1 MDIKTA
7 AVRDVF
13 KVGKEDYSGLYA
25 ELDKLLGN
33 DNPFAQFKIG
43 SGQYVWSYTKSDCK
57 WLPMEDASKLKEEQI
72 RTVISELRTK
82 VGTLVP
88 AKFVEPLFTVPDDS
102 FIFYNDEEGDLRVLF
117 TAWGFRKPVFVHK
130 DPPLTKIKKHTLVDI
145 SFLYDGVRLKGYEFG
160 IRLTRQVK
168 KLRTTDDD
176 GVCCF
181 DTIKVGERY
190 QLIDLK
196 SNRTFDFEVEK
207 GKTHYDFD
215 LTTYTTIS
223 VHADSDSAPLA
234 NEPMKI
240 EYHGNVECPMTDAN
254 GNASLKV
261 VYYEGENILVAMRQD
276 RQNKVVEA
284 DNNVFTF
291 AFEKPVEPEPLVE
304 PVPTTITTNV
314 KVVVL
319 KSNSPVDN
327 ALVSVRYSRISEE
340 GTTDINGVWSL
351 SLDVQEG
358 EVCRVDVEGC
368 EPQERPLLPTEE
380 NVFTFNVPEAEEPM
394 LPEEPDEPEPV
405 DEPEPIDE
413 PKKVNIQVSVC
424 DNGEPVYGIQSSVE
438 YMGNRQEGRTDANGV
453 WECSVEYKEDEVCRV
468 EASGYDPQERQ
479 LKVEED
485 NIFIFNKE
493 DEPEEELITLMAV
506 DEHSAPMGGAR
517 ITLRQN
523 GKQDI
528 TVVLDEQGKTEIEKS
543 LFSIGETVEADLHW
557 NNFDFSKISFT
568 VDDDENEYI
577 LQQQNTHKS
586 GNVWSIIKQIMVVI
600 AAVLVLL
607 FVIWPLFESLSYSAY
622 NAIYG

>member
-1 MDIKTA
+1 MDIKT
-7 AVRDVF
+7 VVVKDVF
-13 KVGKEDYSGLYA
+13 KIGKEDYSGLYT

-43 SGQYVWSYTKSDCK
+43 SGQYVWAYSKSDCEWQSMK
-57 WLPMEDASKLKEEQI
+57 DASGLKEEQI
-72 RTVISELRTK
+72 RTVISELRNK
-82 VGTLVP
+82 VGTLIP
-88 AKFVEPLFTVPDDS
+88 AKYVVSLFTVPDDS
-102 FIFYNDEEGDLRVLF
+102 FIFYNEDDGDLRVLF
-117 TAWGFRKPVFVHK
+117 TGWGFRKPTYVST
-130 DPPLTKIKKHTLVDI
+130 PPEKTSIKKHTLVDI
-145 SFLYDGVRLKGYEFG
+145 SFTYDGVRLKGYEFG

-168 KLRTTDDD
+168 KLRTTDDN
-176 GVCCF
+176 GVFCF
-181 DTIKVGERY
+181 DNIKVGERY

-196 SNRTFDFEVEK
+196 SNRTFDFGIEK
-207 GKTHYDFD
+207 GKSHYDFD

-223 VHADSDSAPLA
+223 VHADIDSAPLA

-240 EYHGNVECPMTDAN
+240 EYHGNVECPMTDIN

-261 VYYEGENILVAMRQD
+261 VYYEGENILVAMRQN

-291 AFEKPVEPEPLVE
+291 AFEKPVEPEPSVE
-304 PVPTTITTNV
+304 PEPTTITTNV

-327 ALVSVRYSRISEE
+327 ALVSVRYSRISEK

-358 EVCRVDVEGC
+358 EVCHVDVEGC
-368 EPQERPLLPTEE
+368 EPQERQLLPTEE
-380 NVFTFNVPEAEEPM
+380 NVFTFNVLEAKEPM
-394 LPEEPDEPEPV
+394 LPEDPDEPEPV
-405 DEPEPIDE
+405 DEPDPIDE

-424 DNGEPVYGIQSSVE
+424 DNGEPVYGILSSVE
-438 YMGNRQEGRTDANGV
+438 YMGDRLEGRTDANGI
-453 WECSVEYKEDEVCRV
+453 WECSVKYKENEVCRV

-493 DEPEEELITLMAV
+493 DDPEDELITLKAI
-506 DEHSAPMGGAR
+506 DEHLAPMSGAR
-517 ITLRQN
+517 LTLRQN

-528 TVVLDEQGKTEIEKS
+528 IVVLDEQGKTEIVKS
-543 LFSIGETVEADLHW
+543 LFSIGEIVEADLHW
-557 NNFDFSKISFT
+557 KNFDFTKISFT
-568 VDDDENEYI
+568 VDENESVYI
-577 LQQQNTHKS
+577 LQQHNTHT
-586 GNVWSIIKQIMVVI
+586 GVDVWSIIKQIMVAIVSI
-600 AAVLVLL
+600 LILL
-607 FVIWPLFESLSYSAY
+607 FVIWPLFETLSHLAY

>member
-1 MDIKTA
+1 MDIKKA

-13 KVGKEDYSGLYA
+13 KIGKEDYSGLYT
-25 ELDKLLGN
+25 EFDKLLGN

-43 SGQYVWSYTKSDCK
+43 PGQYVWSYTKSDCE
-57 WLPMEDASKLKEEQI
+57 WLPMENASGLKEEQI
-72 RTVISELRTK
+72 RTVISELRNK
-82 VGTLVP
+82 VGTLIP
-88 AKFVEPLFTVPDDS
+88 AKYVDSLFTVPDDS
-102 FIFYNDEEGDLRVLF
+102 FIFYNDDDGVRVLF
-117 TAWGFRKPVFVHK
+117 TGWGFRKPKNVPIPSEK
-130 DPPLTKIKKHTLVDI
+130 TSIKKHTLVGI
-145 SFLYDGVRLKGYEFG
+145 SFTYDGVRLKGYEFG
-160 IRLTRQVK
+160 IRLNRQVK
-168 KLRTTDDD
+168 KLRTTDDN
-176 GVCCF
+176 GVFCF
-181 DTIKVGERY
+181 DNIKVGERY

-196 SNRTFDFEVEK
+196 SDRTFDFEVEK

-215 LTTYTTIS
+215 ITTYTTIS
-223 VHADSDSAPLA
+223 VHADFDSAPLA
-234 NEPMKI
+234 NEPMEI
-240 EYHGNVECPMTDAN
+240 EYHGNVECPMTDIN

-291 AFEKPVEPEPLVE
+291 AFEKPVEPEPSVE
-304 PVPTTITTNV
+304 PEPEPTNITTNV
-314 KVVVL
+314 KVVVR
-319 KSNSPVDN
+319 KSNRPVDN
-327 ALVSVRYSRISEE
+327 ALVSVRYSRISEK
-340 GTTDINGVWSL
+340 GTTDINGVWNL

-358 EVCRVDVEGC
+358 EVCHVDVEGC
-368 EPQERPLLPTEE
+368 EPQERQLLPTEE

-405 DEPEPIDE
+405 DEP
-413 PKKVNIQVSVC
+413 KKVNIQVSVC
-424 DNGEPVYGIQSSVE
+424 DNGEPVYGILSSVE
-438 YMGNRQEGRTDANGV
+438 YMGNRQEGRTDAKGI

-468 EASGYDPQERQ
+468 EASGYGPQERQ

-493 DEPEEELITLMAV
+493 DEPDEELITLMAV

-517 ITLRQN
+517 ITLRQKS
-523 GKQDI
+523 KQDI

-543 LFSIGETVEADLHW
+543 LFSVGETIEADLHW
-557 NNFDFSKISFT
+557 NNFDFSKISFI
-568 VDDDENEYI
+568 VDEDENEYL
-577 LQQQNTHKS
+577 LQQQNTRKS

>member
-1 MDIKTA
+1 MDIKKA

-13 KVGKEDYSGLYA
+13 KIGKEDYSGLYA

-43 SGQYVWSYTKSDCK
+43 SGQYVWSYTKSDCE
-57 WLPMEDASKLKEEQI
+57 WLPMENASGLKEEQI
-72 RTVISELRTK
+72 RTFISELRNK
-82 VGTLVP
+82 VGTLIP
-88 AKFVEPLFTVPDDS
+88 AKYVDSLFTVPDDS
-102 FIFYNDEEGDLRVLF
+102 FIFYNDDEGNILVLF
-117 TAWGFRKPVFVHK
+117 TGWGFRKPTYVST
-130 DPPLTKIKKHTLVDI
+130 PPEKTSIKKHTLVDI
-145 SFLYDGVRLKGYEFG
+145 SFTYDGVRLKGYEFG
-160 IRLTRQVK
+160 IRLNRQVK
-168 KLRTTDDD
+168 KLRTTDDN
-176 GVCCF
+176 GVFCF
-181 DTIKVGERY
+181 DNIKVGDRY

-196 SNRTFDFEVEK
+196 SNRTFDFEVEN

-223 VHADSDSAPLA
+223 VHADLDSAPLA

-240 EYHGNVECPMTDAN
+240 EYHGNVECPTTDIN

-261 VYYEGENILVAMRQD
+261 VYYEGENILVTMRQD
-276 RQNKVVEA
+276 RQNKVVEV
-284 DNNVFTF
+284 DSNVFTF

-304 PVPTTITTNV
+304 LDSTTITTNV

-319 KSNSPVDN
+319 KSNCPLDN
-327 ALVSVRYSRISEE
+327 ALVSVRYSRISEK
-340 GTTDINGVWSL
+340 GITDINGVWNL

-368 EPQERPLLPTEE
+368 ESQERQLLPTEE
-380 NVFTFNVPEAEEPM
+380 NVFTFSVPEAEEPT

-405 DEPEPIDE
+405 DEP
-413 PKKVNIQVSVC
+413 KKVNIQVSVC
-424 DNGEPVYGIQSSVE
+424 NNGTPVYGILSSVE
-438 YMGNRQEGRTDANGV
+438 YIGDRLEGRTDANGI
-453 WECSVEYKEDEVCRV
+453 WECSVEYKEDEVCHV
-468 EASGYDPQERQ
+468 EASGYDSQERQ
-479 LKVEED
+479 LNAGED

-493 DEPEEELITLMAV
+493 DEPKDELITLMAA
-506 DEHSAPMGGAR
+506 DEHSASMGGAR
-517 ITLRQN
+517 ITLCQK

-528 TVVLDEQGKTEIEKS
+528 TVVLNEQGKTEIVKS
-543 LFSIGETVEADLHW
+543 LFSVGETVEADLHW

-568 VDDDENEYI
+568 VDEDENEYL

-586 GNVWSIIKQIMVVI
+586 GNVWLIIKQIMVVI

>member
-1 MDIKTA
+1 MDIKKA

-13 KVGKEDYSGLYA
+13 KIGKEDYSGLYA

-43 SGQYVWSYTKSDCK
+43 SGQYVWSYTKSDCE
-57 WLPMEDASKLKEEQI
+57 WLPTENASGLKEEQI
-72 RTVISELRTK
+72 RTVISELRNK
-82 VGTLVP
+82 VGTLIP
-88 AKFVEPLFTVPDDS
+88 AKYVDSLFTVPDDS
-102 FIFYNDEEGDLRVLF
+102 FIFYNDDDGNIRVLF
-117 TAWGFRKPVFVHK
+117 TGWGFRKPTYVS
-130 DPPLTKIKKHTLVDI
+130 PPPEKTSIKKHTLVDI
-145 SFLYDGVRLKGYEFG
+145 SFTYDGVRLKGYEFG
-160 IRLTRQVK
+160 IRLNRQVK
-168 KLRTTDDD
+168 KLRTTGDN
-176 GVCCF
+176 GVFCF
-181 DTIKVGERY
+181 DNIKVGDRY

-196 SNRTFDFEVEK
+196 SNRTFDFEVK
-207 GKTHYDFD
+207 NGKTHYDFD

-240 EYHGNVECPMTDAN
+240 EYHGNVECPMTDIN

-276 RQNKVVEA
+276 RQNKVVEVN
-284 DNNVFTF
+284 NNVFTF
-291 AFEKPVEPEPLVE
+291 AFEKPVEPEPSVE
-304 PVPTTITTNV
+304 PEPTTITTNI

-319 KSNSPVDN
+319 KSNCPVDN
-327 ALVSVRYSRISEE
+327 ALVSVRYSRMSEK
-340 GTTDINGVWSL
+340 GTTDINGVWNMSL
-351 SLDVQEG
+351 LDVQEG
-358 EVCRVDVEGC
+358 EVCYVDVEGC
-368 EPQERPLLPTEE
+368 ESQERQLLPTEE
-380 NVFTFNVPEAEEPM
+380 NVFTFNVPEAEEPT
-394 LPEEPDEPEPV
+394 LPEEPDEPEP
-405 DEPEPIDE
+405 IDVS
-413 PKKVNIQVSVC
+413 KKVNIQVSVC
-424 DNGEPVYGIQSSVE
+424 DNGEPVYSIQSSVE
-438 YMGNRQEGRTDANGV
+438 YMGNRLEGRTDANGI

-493 DEPEEELITLMAV
+493 DGPKEKLITLMAV

-517 ITLRQN
+517 ITLHQK

-528 TVVLDEQGKTEIEKS
+528 TVVLNEQGKTEIEKS
-543 LFSIGETVEADLHW
+543 LFSVGETVEADLHW

-568 VDDDENEYI
+568 VDEDENEYL

>member
-7 AVRDVF
+7 AVRDIF

-57 WLPMEDASKLKEEQI
+57 WLPMEDASGLKEEQI
-72 RTVISELRTK
+72 RTVISELRNK
-82 VGTLVP
+82 VGTLIP
-88 AKFVEPLFTVPDDS
+88 AKYVDSLFTVPDDS
-102 FIFYNDEEGDLRVLF
+102 FIFYNDDDGDLRVLF
-117 TAWGFRKPVFVHK
+117 TGWGFRKPTYVST
-130 DPPLTKIKKHTLVDI
+130 PPEPISIKKHTLVDI
-145 SFLYDGVRLKGYEFG
+145 SFIYDGVRLKGYEFA

-176 GVCCF
+176 GVFCF
-181 DTIKVGERY
+181 DTVKVGERY

-196 SNRTFDFEVEK
+196 SNRTFVFEVEA

-240 EYHGNVECPMTDAN
+240 EYHGHVECPMTDMN

-291 AFEKPVEPEPLVE
+291 AFEKPVEPEPSVE
-304 PVPTTITTNV
+304 PEPEPTTITTNV
-314 KVVVL
+314 KVVVR
-319 KSNSPVDN
+319 KSNRPVDN
-327 ALVSVRYSRISEE
+327 ALVSVRYSRISEK
-340 GTTDINGVWSL
+340 GTTDINGVWNL

-358 EVCRVDVEGC
+358 EVCHVDVEGC
-368 EPQERPLLPTEE
+368 EPQERQLLPTEE

-405 DEPEPIDE
+405 DEP
-413 PKKVNIQVSVC
+413 KKVNIQVSVC
-424 DNGEPVYGIQSSVE
+424 DNGEPVYGILSSVE
-438 YMGNRQEGRTDANGV
+438 YIGNRQEGRTDAKGI

-468 EASGYDPQERQ
+468 EASGYGPQERQ

-517 ITLRQN
+517 ITLRQQ
-523 GKQDI
+523 GKQDF

-543 LFSIGETVEADLHW
+543 LFSVGETVEADLHW

-568 VDDDENEYI
+568 VDEDENEYL

-586 GNVWSIIKQIMVVI
+586 GNAWSIIKQIMVVI

>member
-7 AVRDVF
+7 AVTDVF
-13 KVGKEDYSGLYA
+13 KIGKDYSELYT

-57 WLPMEDASKLKEEQI
+57 WLSMEKDASELKREQI
-72 RTVISELRTK
+72 RTVISELRNK
-82 VGTLVP
+82 VGTLIP
-88 AKFVEPLFTVPDDS
+88 AKFVDSIFTVPDDS
-102 FIFYNDEEGDLRVLF
+102 FIFYNDDDGDLRVLF
-117 TAWGFRKPVFVHK
+117 TGWGFRKPKSVK
-130 DPPLTKIKKHTLVDI
+130 TDREKTQIKKHTPVDI
-145 SFLYDGVRLKGYEFG
+145 SFTYDGARLKGYEFG

-181 DTIKVGERY
+181 DNIKVGDRY

-196 SNRTFDFEVEK
+196 SNRTFDFEVEA

-223 VHADSDSAPLA
+223 VHADFDSAPLA

-240 EYHGNVECPMTDAN
+240 EYHGNVECPMTDMN
-254 GNASLKV
+254 GNASLEV

-276 RQNKVVEA
+276 WQNKVVEV
-284 DNNVFTF
+284 DNNDFTF
-291 AFEKPVEPEPLVE
+291 AFEKPVEPEPSVE
-304 PVPTTITTNV
+304 PLPTTITTNV

-319 KSNSPVDN
+319 KSNCPVDN
-327 ALVSVRYSRISEE
+327 ALVSVRYSRISEK

-358 EVCRVDVEGC
+358 EVCYVDVEGC
-368 EPQERPLLPTEE
+368 ESQERQLLPTEE
-380 NVFTFNVPEAEEPM
+380 NVFTFSVPEAEEPT
-394 LPEEPDEPEPV
+394 LSEEPDEPEPV
-405 DEPEPIDE
+405 DE

-424 DNGEPVYGIQSSVE
+424 NNGEPVYGILSSVE
-438 YMGNRQEGRTDANGV
+438 YLGDRLEGRTDANGI
-453 WECSVEYKEDEVCRV
+453 WECSVEYKEDEFCRV

-493 DEPEEELITLMAV
+493 NEPEGELITLMAV
-506 DEHSAPMGGAR
+506 DEQSAPMGGAR
-517 ITLRQN
+517 ITLRQQ

-528 TVVLDEQGKTEIEKS
+528 TVVLDEQGETEIEKL
-543 LFSIGETVEADLHW
+543 LFSVGETVEADLHW

-568 VDDDENEYI
+568 VDEDENEYV

-586 GNVWSIIKQIMVVI
+586 GNVWSFIKQIMVVI

-607 FVIWPLFESLSYSAY
+607 FVVWPLFENLSYLAY

>member
-1 MDIKTA
+1 MDIKTT

-13 KVGKEDYSGLYA
+13 RVGKEDYSGLYA

-57 WLPMEDASKLKEEQI
+57 WLTMKDASGLKEEQI
-72 RTVISELRTK
+72 RTAISELRNK
-82 VGTLVP
+82 VGTLIP
-88 AKFVEPLFTVPDDS
+88 AKYVDSLFTVPDDS
-102 FIFYNDEEGDLRVLF
+102 FIFYNDDDGDLRVLF
-117 TAWGFRKPVFVHK
+117 TGWGFRKPISVHVV
-130 DPPLTKIKKHTLVDI
+130 PPPIKIKKHTPVDI
-145 SFLYDGVRLKGYEFG
+145 SFIYDGVRLKGYEFA

-168 KLRTTDDD
+168 KLRTTDYD
-176 GVCCF
+176 GVFCF
-181 DTIKVGERY
+181 DTVKVGDRY

-207 GKTHYDFD
+207 GKSHYDFD

-240 EYHGNVECPMTDAN
+240 EYHGHVECPMTDMN

-291 AFEKPVEPEPLVE
+291 AFEKPAEPEPSVE
-304 PVPTTITTNV
+304 PT
-314 KVVVL
+314 
-319 KSNSPVDN
+319 
-327 ALVSVRYSRISEE
+327 
-340 GTTDINGVWSL
+340 
-351 SLDVQEG
+351 
-358 EVCRVDVEGC
+358 
-368 EPQERPLLPTEE
+368 LP
-380 NVFTFNVPEAEEPM
+380 EEPM
-394 LPEEPDEPEPV
+394 LPEEPTLPEEPMLPEEPTLPEEPV
-405 DEPEPIDE
+405 DEPEPVGE

-424 DNGEPVYGIQSSVE
+424 DNGEPVYGILSSVE
-438 YMGNRQEGRTDANGV
+438 YMGDRLEGRTDVNGI
-453 WECSVEYKEDEVCRV
+453 WECSVEFGEDEVCRV

-517 ITLRQN
+517 VTLRQQ

-543 LFSIGETVEADLHW
+543 LFSVGETVEADLHW
-557 NNFDFSKISFT
+557 NTFDFSRISFT
-568 VDDDENEYI
+568 VDEDENEYL

-586 GNVWSIIKQIMVVI
+586 GNAWTVIKQIMVVI

-607 FVIWPLFESLSYSAY
+607 FVIWPLFDSLSYSAY

>member
-13 KVGKEDYSGLYA
+13 KIGKEDYSGLYA

-43 SGQYVWSYTKSDCK
+43 SGQFVWSYTKSDCE
-57 WLPMEDASKLKEEQI
+57 WLPMEDASGLKEEHI
-72 RTVISELRTK
+72 RTVISELRNK
-82 VGTLVP
+82 VGTLIP
-88 AKFVEPLFTVPDDS
+88 AKYVDSLFTVPDDS
-102 FIFYNDEEGDLRVLF
+102 FIFYNEDDGDLRVLF
-117 TAWGFRKPVFVHK
+117 TGWGFRKPTYVST
-130 DPPLTKIKKHTLVDI
+130 PPEKTSIKKHTLVDI
-145 SFLYDGVRLKGYEFG
+145 SFTYDGVRLKGYEFG
-160 IRLTRQVK
+160 IRLNRQAK
-168 KLRTTDDD
+168 KLRTTDDN
-176 GVCCF
+176 GVFCF
-181 DTIKVGERY
+181 DNIKVGDRY

-207 GKTHYDFD
+207 GKSHYDFD

-240 EYHGNVECPMTDAN
+240 EYHGNVECPMTDMN

-276 RQNKVVEA
+276 RQNKVVEV
-284 DNNVFTF
+284 DNNNFTF
-291 AFEKPVEPEPLVE
+291 AFEKPVEPEPSVE
-304 PVPTTITTNV
+304 PEPTTITTNV

-319 KSNSPVDN
+319 KSSCPVDN
-327 ALVSVRYSRISEE
+327 ALVTVRYSRISEK

-368 EPQERPLLPTEE
+368 EPQERQLLPTEE
-380 NVFTFNVPEAEEPM
+380 NVFIFNVVEAEEPT

-405 DEPEPIDE
+405 DE

-424 DNGEPVYGIQSSVE
+424 DNGEPVYGIQLSVE
-438 YMGNRQEGRTDANGV
+438 YMGNRQEGRTDTNGI

-468 EASGYDPQERQ
+468 EVSGYDPQERQ

-493 DEPEEELITLMAV
+493 YEPEEELITLMAV

-517 ITLRQN
+517 ITLRQQ
-523 GKQDI
+523 GKQDF

-543 LFSIGETVEADLHW
+543 LFSVGETVEADLHW

-568 VDDDENEYI
+568 VDEDENEYL
-577 LQQQNTHKS
+577 LQQQNTYKS
-586 GNVWSIIKQIMVVI
+586 GNVWSIIKQIMIVI

-607 FVIWPLFESLSYSAY
+607 FVIWPLFERLSYSAY

>member
-1 MDIKTA
+1 MDIKKV

-13 KVGKEDYSGLYA
+13 KIGKEDYSGLYA

-43 SGQYVWSYTKSDCK
+43 SGQYVWSYTKSDCE
-57 WLPMEDASKLKEEQI
+57 WLPMENASGLKEEQI
-72 RTVISELRTK
+72 RTVISELRNK
-82 VGTLVP
+82 VGTLIP
-88 AKFVEPLFTVPDDS
+88 AKYVDSLFTVPDDS
-102 FIFYNDEEGDLRVLF
+102 FIFYNDDKGNIRVLF
-117 TAWGFRKPVFVHK
+117 TGWGFRKPTYVST
-130 DPPLTKIKKHTLVDI
+130 PPEKTSIKKHTLVDI
-145 SFLYDGVRLKGYEFG
+145 SFIYDGVRLKGYEFG
-160 IRLTRQVK
+160 IRLNRQVK
-168 KLRTTDDD
+168 KLRTTDDN
-176 GVCCF
+176 GVFCF
-181 DTIKVGERY
+181 DNIKVGDRY

-196 SNRTFDFEVEK
+196 SNRTFGFEVEN

-223 VHADSDSAPLA
+223 VHADLDSAPLA

-240 EYHGNVECPMTDAN
+240 EYHGNVECPMTDIN
-254 GNASLKV
+254 GNASLEV

-276 RQNKVVEA
+276 WQNKVVEV
-284 DNNVFTF
+284 DSNVFTF

-304 PVPTTITTNV
+304 PEPTTITTNV
-314 KVVVL
+314 RVVVL
-319 KSNSPVDN
+319 KSNCPVDN
-327 ALVSVRYSRISEE
+327 ALVSVCYSRIAEK
-340 GTTDINGVWSL
+340 GTTDINGVWNL

-368 EPQERPLLPTEE
+368 ESQERQLLPTEE
-380 NVFTFNVPEAEEPM
+380 NVFTFCVPEAEEPT

-405 DEPEPIDE
+405 DEP
-413 PKKVNIQVSVC
+413 KKVNIQVSVC
-424 DNGEPVYGIQSSVE
+424 NNGTPVYGILSSVE
-438 YMGNRQEGRTDANGV
+438 YIGDRLEGRTDANGI

-468 EASGYDPQERQ
+468 EASGYESQERQ
-479 LKVEED
+479 LNAGED

-493 DEPEEELITLMAV
+493 DEPEDELITLMAV

-517 ITLRQN
+517 ISLRQK

-528 TVVLDEQGKTEIEKS
+528 TVVLNEQGKTEIVKS
-543 LFSIGETVEADLHW
+543 LFSVGETVEADLHW

-568 VDDDENEYI
+568 VDEDENEYL
-577 LQQQNTHKS
+577 LQLQNTHKS
-586 GNVWSIIKQIMVVI
+586 GNVWSILKQIMVVI

-622 NAIYG
+622 NAIYD

>member
-7 AVRDVF
+7 AVTDVF
-13 KVGKEDYSGLYA
+13 KIGKEDYSGLYT

-43 SGQYVWSYTKSDCK
+43 SGQYVWSYTKSDCEWQSMK
-57 WLPMEDASKLKEEQI
+57 DASGLKEEQI
-72 RTVISELRTK
+72 RTVISELRNK
-82 VGTLVP
+82 VGTLIP
-88 AKFVEPLFTVPDDS
+88 AKYVDSLFTVPDDS
-102 FIFYNDEEGDLRVLF
+102 FIFYNDDEGDLRVLF
-117 TAWGFRKPVFVHK
+117 TGWGFRKPK
-130 DPPLTKIKKHTLVDI
+130 IINMPPPPPPPPKEHTLVDI
-145 SFLYDGVRLKGYEFG
+145 SFIYNGVRLKGYEFG

-168 KLRTTDDD
+168 KLRTTDDN
-176 GVCCF
+176 GVFCF
-181 DTIKVGERY
+181 DTIKVGDRY

-240 EYHGNVECPMTDAN
+240 EYHGNVECPMTDTN

-276 RQNKVVEA
+276 RQNKVVEV

-291 AFEKPVEPEPLVE
+291 TFDKPVEPEPSVE
-304 PVPTTITTNV
+304 PEPTTITTNV

-319 KSNSPVDN
+319 KSNCPVDN
-327 ALVSVRYSRISEE
+327 ALVSVRYSQISEK
-340 GTTDINGVWSL
+340 GTTDINGVWNQ

-358 EVCRVDVEGC
+358 EMCHVDVEGC
-368 EPQERPLLPTEE
+368 ESQERQLLPTEE
-380 NVFTFNVPEAEEPM
+380 NVFTFNVVEVEEPT
-394 LPEEPDEPEPV
+394 LTEEPV
-405 DEPEPIDE
+405 DEPEPVEE
-413 PKKVNIQVSVC
+413 PKKVNIQISVC
-424 DNGEPVYGIQSSVE
+424 NNGEPVYGILSSVE
-438 YMGNRQEGRTDANGV
+438 YMGDRQEGRTDANGI

-479 LKVEED
+479 LKVEEE

-493 DEPEEELITLMAV
+493 DEPEDELITLMVV

-517 ITLRQN
+517 LTLRQK

-528 TVVLDEQGKTEIEKS
+528 TVVLNEQGKTEIEKS

-557 NNFDFSKISFT
+557 TNFDFSKISFT
-568 VDDDENEYI
+568 VDENENEYL

-600 AAVLVLL
+600 TAVLVLL

>member
-1 MDIKTA
+1 MDIKTT

-13 KVGKEDYSGLYA
+13 RVGKEDYSGLYA

-57 WLPMEDASKLKEEQI
+57 WLPMKDASGLKEEQI
-72 RTVISELRTK
+72 RTAISELRNK
-82 VGTLVP
+82 VGTLIP
-88 AKFVEPLFTVPDDS
+88 AKYVDSLFTVPDDS
-102 FIFYNDEEGDLRVLF
+102 FIFYNDDDGDLRVLF
-117 TAWGFRKPVFVHK
+117 TGWGFRKPISVHVV
-130 DPPLTKIKKHTLVDI
+130 PPPIKIKKHTPVDI
-145 SFLYDGVRLKGYEFG
+145 SFIYDGVRLKGYEFA

-176 GVCCF
+176 GVFCF
-181 DTIKVGERY
+181 DTVKVGERY

-196 SNRTFDFEVEK
+196 SNRTLVFEVEA

-240 EYHGNVECPMTDAN
+240 EYHGHVECPMTDMN

-291 AFEKPVEPEPLVE
+291 AFEKPTEPEPSVE
-304 PVPTTITTNV
+304 PT
-314 KVVVL
+314 
-319 KSNSPVDN
+319 
-327 ALVSVRYSRISEE
+327 
-340 GTTDINGVWSL
+340 
-351 SLDVQEG
+351 
-358 EVCRVDVEGC
+358 
-368 EPQERPLLPTEE
+368 LP
-380 NVFTFNVPEAEEPM
+380 EEPM
-394 LPEEPDEPEPV
+394 LPEEPTLPEEPV
-405 DEPEPIDE
+405 DE

-424 DNGEPVYGIQSSVE
+424 DNGEPVYGILSSVE
-438 YMGNRQEGRTDANGV
+438 YMGDRLEGRTDVNGI
-453 WECSVEYKEDEVCRV
+453 WECSVEYGEDEVCRV

-517 ITLRQN
+517 VTLRQQ

-557 NNFDFSKISFT
+557 NTFDFSRISFT
-568 VDDDENEYI
+568 VDEDENEYL

-586 GNVWSIIKQIMVVI
+586 GNAWTVIKQIMVVI

>member
-1 MDIKTA
+1 MDIKKA

-13 KVGKEDYSGLYA
+13 KIGKEDYSGLYT
-25 ELDKLLGN
+25 EFDKLLGN

-43 SGQYVWSYTKSDCK
+43 PGQYVWSYTKSDCE
-57 WLPMEDASKLKEEQI
+57 WLPMENASGLKEEQI
-72 RTVISELRTK
+72 RTVISELRNK
-82 VGTLVP
+82 VGTLIP
-88 AKFVEPLFTVPDDS
+88 AKYVDSLFTVPDDS
-102 FIFYNDEEGDLRVLF
+102 FIFYNDDDGVRVLF
-117 TAWGFRKPVFVHK
+117 TGWGFRKPKNVPIPSEK
-130 DPPLTKIKKHTLVDI
+130 TSIKKHTLVGI
-145 SFLYDGVRLKGYEFG
+145 SFTYDGVRLKGYEFG
-160 IRLTRQVK
+160 IRLNRQVK
-168 KLRTTDDD
+168 KLRTTDDN
-176 GVCCF
+176 GVFCF
-181 DTIKVGERY
+181 DNIKVGERY

-196 SNRTFDFEVEK
+196 SDRTFDFEVEK

-215 LTTYTTIS
+215 ITTYTTIS
-223 VHADSDSAPLA
+223 VHADFDSAPLA

-240 EYHGNVECPMTDAN
+240 EYHGNVECPMTDIN

-291 AFEKPVEPEPLVE
+291 AFEKPVEPEPSVE
-304 PVPTTITTNV
+304 PEPTTITTNV
-314 KVVVL
+314 KVVVR
-319 KSNSPVDN
+319 KSNRPVDN
-327 ALVSVRYSRISEE
+327 ALVSVRYSRISEK
-340 GTTDINGVWSL
+340 GTTDINGVWNL
-351 SLDVQEG
+351 SLDVQKG
-358 EVCRVDVEGC
+358 EVCHVDVEGC
-368 EPQERPLLPTEE
+368 EPQERQLLPTEE

-405 DEPEPIDE
+405 DEPDPIDE

-424 DNGEPVYGIQSSVE
+424 DNGEPVYGILSSVE
-438 YMGNRQEGRTDANGV
+438 YMGNRQEGGTDANGI
-453 WECSVEYKEDEVCRV
+453 WECSVEYGEDEVCRV
-468 EASGYDPQERQ
+468 EASGYAPQERK

-493 DEPEEELITLMAV
+493 YEPEEELITLMAV

-517 ITLRQN
+517 ITLRQQ
-523 GKQDI
+523 GKQDF

-543 LFSIGETVEADLHW
+543 LFSVGETVEADLHW

-568 VDDDENEYI
+568 VDEDENEYL

-586 GNVWSIIKQIMVVI
+586 GNAWSIIKQIMVVI

>member
-1 MDIKTA
+1 MDIKTT

-13 KVGKEDYSGLYA
+13 RVGKEDYSGLYA

-57 WLPMEDASKLKEEQI
+57 WLPMKDASGLKEEQI
-72 RTVISELRTK
+72 RTAISELRNK
-82 VGTLVP
+82 VGTLIP
-88 AKFVEPLFTVPDDS
+88 AKYVDSLFTVPDDS
-102 FIFYNDEEGDLRVLF
+102 FIFYNDDDGDLRVLF
-117 TAWGFRKPVFVHK
+117 TGWGFRKPISVHVV
-130 DPPLTKIKKHTLVDI
+130 PPPIKIKKHTPVDI
-145 SFLYDGVRLKGYEFG
+145 SFIYDGVRLKGYEFA

-168 KLRTTDDD
+168 KLRTTDYD
-176 GVCCF
+176 GVFCF
-181 DTIKVGERY
+181 DTVKVGDRY

-207 GKTHYDFD
+207 GKSHYDFD

-240 EYHGNVECPMTDAN
+240 EYHGHVECPMTDMN

-291 AFEKPVEPEPLVE
+291 AFEKPAEPEPSVE
-304 PVPTTITTNV
+304 PT
-314 KVVVL
+314 
-319 KSNSPVDN
+319 
-327 ALVSVRYSRISEE
+327 
-340 GTTDINGVWSL
+340 
-351 SLDVQEG
+351 
-358 EVCRVDVEGC
+358 
-368 EPQERPLLPTEE
+368 LP
-380 NVFTFNVPEAEEPM
+380 EEPM
-394 LPEEPDEPEPV
+394 LPEEPTLPEEPV
-405 DEPEPIDE
+405 DEPEPVGE

-424 DNGEPVYGIQSSVE
+424 DNGEPVYGILSSVE
-438 YMGNRQEGRTDANGV
+438 YMGDRLEGRTDVNGI
-453 WECSVEYKEDEVCRV
+453 WECSVEFGEDEVCRV

-517 ITLRQN
+517 VTLRQQ

-543 LFSIGETVEADLHW
+543 LFSVGETVEADLHW
-557 NNFDFSKISFT
+557 NTFDFSRISFT
-568 VDDDENEYI
+568 VDEDENEYL

-586 GNVWSIIKQIMVVI
+586 GNAWTVIKQIMVVI

-607 FVIWPLFESLSYSAY
+607 FVIWPLFDSLSYSAY

>member
-1 MDIKTA
+1 MDIKKA

-13 KVGKEDYSGLYA
+13 KIGKEDYSGLYA
-25 ELDKLLGN
+25 ELDKLFGN

-43 SGQYVWSYTKSDCK
+43 SGQYVWSYTKSDCE
-57 WLPMEDASKLKEEQI
+57 WLPMENASGLKEEQI
-72 RTVISELRTK
+72 RTVISELRNK
-82 VGTLVP
+82 VGTLIP
-88 AKFVEPLFTVPDDS
+88 AKYVDSLFTVPDDS
-102 FIFYNDEEGDLRVLF
+102 FIFYNDDDGNIRVLF
-117 TAWGFRKPVFVHK
+117 TGWGFRKPTYVST
-130 DPPLTKIKKHTLVDI
+130 PPEKTSIKKHTLVDI
-145 SFLYDGVRLKGYEFG
+145 SFTYDGVRLKGYEFG
-160 IRLTRQVK
+160 IRLNRQVK
-168 KLRTTDDD
+168 KLRTTDDN
-176 GVCCF
+176 GVFCF
-181 DTIKVGERY
+181 DNIKVGDRY

-196 SNRTFDFEVEK
+196 SNRTFDFEVEN

-223 VHADSDSAPLA
+223 VHADLDSASLA

-240 EYHGNVECPMTDAN
+240 EYHGNVECPTTDIN

-276 RQNKVVEA
+276 WQNKVVEVG
-284 DNNVFTF
+284 NNVFTF

-304 PVPTTITTNV
+304 LEPTTITTNV

-327 ALVSVRYSRISEE
+327 ALVSVCYSQISEK
-340 GTTDINGVWSL
+340 GTTDINGVWNL

-368 EPQERPLLPTEE
+368 ESQERQLLPTEE
-380 NVFTFNVPEAEEPM
+380 NVFTFSVPEAEKPT

-405 DEPEPIDE
+405 DEP
-413 PKKVNIQVSVC
+413 KKVNIQVSVC
-424 DNGEPVYGIQSSVE
+424 NNGTPVYGILSSVE
-438 YMGNRQEGRTDANGV
+438 YIGDRLEGRTDANGI

-468 EASGYDPQERQ
+468 EASGYDSQERQ
-479 LKVEED
+479 LNAGED

-493 DEPEEELITLMAV
+493 DEPEDELITLMAV

-517 ITLRQN
+517 ITLRQK

-528 TVVLDEQGKTEIEKS
+528 TVVLNEQGKTEIVKS
-543 LFSIGETVEADLHW
+543 LFSVGETVEADLHW

-568 VDDDENEYI
+568 VDEDENEYL

-586 GNVWSIIKQIMVVI
+586 GNVWLIIKQIMVVI

>member
-13 KVGKEDYSGLYA
+13 KIGKEDYSGLYA

-43 SGQYVWSYTKSDCK
+43 SGQFVWSYTKSDCE
-57 WLPMEDASKLKEEQI
+57 WLPMEDASGLKEEQI
-72 RTVISELRTK
+72 RTVISELRNK
-82 VGTLVP
+82 VGTLIP
-88 AKFVEPLFTVPDDS
+88 AKYVDSLFTVPDDS
-102 FIFYNDEEGDLRVLF
+102 FIFYNEDDGDLQVLF
-117 TAWGFRKPVFVHK
+117 TGWGFRKPTYVST
-130 DPPLTKIKKHTLVDI
+130 PPEKTSIKKHTLVDI
-145 SFLYDGVRLKGYEFG
+145 SFTYDGVRLKGYEFG
-160 IRLTRQVK
+160 IRLNRQVK
-168 KLRTTDDD
+168 KLRTTDDN
-176 GVCCF
+176 GVFCF
-181 DTIKVGERY
+181 DNIKVGDRY

-207 GKTHYDFD
+207 GKSHYDFD

-223 VHADSDSAPLA
+223 VHADFDSAPLA

-240 EYHGNVECPMTDAN
+240 EYHGNVECPMTDIN

-276 RQNKVVEA
+276 RQNKVVEV
-284 DNNVFTF
+284 DNNDFTF
-291 AFEKPVEPEPLVE
+291 AFEKPVEPEPSVE
-304 PVPTTITTNV
+304 PEPTTITTNV

-327 ALVSVRYSRISEE
+327 ALISVRYSRISEK

-351 SLDVQEG
+351 SLDVHEG
-358 EVCRVDVEGC
+358 EVCHVDVEGC
-368 EPQERPLLPTEE
+368 EPQERQLLPTEE
-380 NVFTFNVPEAEEPM
+380 NVFIFNVVEAEEPT

-405 DEPEPIDE
+405 DE

-438 YMGNRQEGRTDANGV
+438 NMGNRQEGRTDSNGI
-453 WECSVEYKEDEVCRV
+453 WKCSVEYKEDEVCRV
-468 EASGYDPQERQ
+468 EAYGYDPQERK

-493 DEPEEELITLMAV
+493 DEPEKELITLMAV

-517 ITLRQN
+517 ITLRQQ
-523 GKQDI
+523 GKQGF

-543 LFSIGETVEADLHW
+543 LFSVGETVEADLHW

-568 VDDDENEYI
+568 VDEDENEYL

-586 GNVWSIIKQIMVVI
+586 GNAWSIIKQIMVVI

-607 FVIWPLFESLSYSAY
+607 FVIWPLFERLSYSAY

>member
-1 MDIKTA
+1 MDIKKA

-13 KVGKEDYSGLYA
+13 KIGKEDYSGLYA

-43 SGQYVWSYTKSDCK
+43 SGQYVWSYTKSDCE
-57 WLPMEDASKLKEEQI
+57 WLPMENASGLKEEQI
-72 RTVISELRTK
+72 RTVISELCNK
-82 VGTLVP
+82 VGTLIP
-88 AKFVEPLFTVPDDS
+88 AKYVDSLFTVPDDS
-102 FIFYNDEEGDLRVLF
+102 FIFYNDDDGNIRVLF
-117 TAWGFRKPVFVHK
+117 TGWGFRKPTYVST
-130 DPPLTKIKKHTLVDI
+130 PPEKTSIKKHTLVDI
-145 SFLYDGVRLKGYEFG
+145 SFTYDGVRLKGYEFA

-176 GVCCF
+176 GVFCF
-181 DTIKVGERY
+181 DTVKVGERY
-190 QLIDLK
+190 LLIDLK
-196 SNRTFDFEVEK
+196 SNRTFVFEVEA

-223 VHADSDSAPLA
+223 VHVDSDSAPLA

-240 EYHGNVECPMTDAN
+240 EYHGNVECPTTDIN

-276 RQNKVVEA
+276 RQSKVVEV

-291 AFEKPVEPEPLVE
+291 AFEKPVGPEPSVEPE
-304 PVPTTITTNV
+304 PTTITTNV

-319 KSNSPVDN
+319 KSNCPVDN
-327 ALVSVRYSRISEE
+327 ALVSVRYSWISEK
-340 GTTDINGVWSL
+340 GTTDSNGVWNL

-358 EVCRVDVEGC
+358 EVCHVDVEGC
-368 EPQERPLLPTEE
+368 ESQERQLLPTEE
-380 NVFTFNVPEAEEPM
+380 NVFTFNVVEMEEPI
-394 LPEEPDEPEPV
+394 LPEVPV

-413 PKKVNIQVSVC
+413 PKKVNILVSVC
-424 DNGEPVYGIQSSVE
+424 DNGEPVYGILSSVE
-438 YMGNRQEGRTDANGV
+438 YLGDRLEGRTDANGI
-453 WECSVEYKEDEVCRV
+453 WECSVEYEEDEVCRV

-517 ITLRQN
+517 ITLRQK

-528 TVVLDEQGKTEIEKS
+528 TVVLNEQGKTEIEKS
-543 LFSIGETVEADLHW
+543 LFSVGETVEADLHW

-568 VDDDENEYI
+568 VDEDENEYL

-600 AAVLVLL
+600 AAVLILL

>member
-1 MDIKTA
+1 MDIKTT

-13 KVGKEDYSGLYA
+13 RVGKEDYSGLYA

-57 WLPMEDASKLKEEQI
+57 WLPMKDASGLKEEQI
-72 RTVISELRTK
+72 RTAISELRNK
-82 VGTLVP
+82 VGTLIP
-88 AKFVEPLFTVPDDS
+88 AKYVDSLFTVPDDS
-102 FIFYNDEEGDLRVLF
+102 FIFYNDDDGDLRVLF
-117 TAWGFRKPVFVHK
+117 TGWGFRKPISVHVV
-130 DPPLTKIKKHTLVDI
+130 PPPIKIKKHTLVDI
-145 SFLYDGVRLKGYEFG
+145 SFIYDGVRLKGYEFA

-176 GVCCF
+176 GVFCF
-181 DTIKVGERY
+181 DTVKVGDRY

-207 GKTHYDFD
+207 GKSHYDFD

-240 EYHGNVECPMTDAN
+240 EYHGHVECPMTDKN

-291 AFEKPVEPEPLVE
+291 AFEKPAEPEPSVE
-304 PVPTTITTNV
+304 PT
-314 KVVVL
+314 
-319 KSNSPVDN
+319 
-327 ALVSVRYSRISEE
+327 
-340 GTTDINGVWSL
+340 
-351 SLDVQEG
+351 
-358 EVCRVDVEGC
+358 
-368 EPQERPLLPTEE
+368 LP
-380 NVFTFNVPEAEEPM
+380 EEPM
-394 LPEEPDEPEPV
+394 LPEEPVDEPEPV
-405 DEPEPIDE
+405 GE
-413 PKKVNIQVSVC
+413 PKKVNILVSVC
-424 DNGEPVYGIQSSVE
+424 DNGEPVYGILSSVE
-438 YMGNRQEGRTDANGV
+438 YMGDRLEGRTDVNGI
-453 WECSVEYKEDEVCRV
+453 WECSVEYGEDEVCRV

-517 ITLRQN
+517 VTLRQQ

-543 LFSIGETVEADLHW
+543 LFSVGETVEADLHW
-557 NNFDFSKISFT
+557 NTFDFSRISFT
-568 VDDDENEYI
+568 VDEDENEYL

-586 GNVWSIIKQIMVVI
+586 GNAWTVIKQIMVVI

>member
-1 MDIKTA
+1 MDIKTT

-13 KVGKEDYSGLYA
+13 RVGKEDYSGLYA

-57 WLPMEDASKLKEEQI
+57 WLPMKDASGLKEEQI
-72 RTVISELRTK
+72 RTAISELRNK
-82 VGTLVP
+82 VGTLIP
-88 AKFVEPLFTVPDDS
+88 AKYVDSLFTVPDDS
-102 FIFYNDEEGDLRVLF
+102 FIFYNDDDGDLRVLF
-117 TAWGFRKPVFVHK
+117 TGWGFRKPISVHVV
-130 DPPLTKIKKHTLVDI
+130 PPPIKIKKHTPVDI
-145 SFLYDGVRLKGYEFG
+145 SFIYDGVRLKGYEFA

-168 KLRTTDDD
+168 KLRTTDYD
-176 GVCCF
+176 GVFCF
-181 DTIKVGERY
+181 DTVKVGDRY

-207 GKTHYDFD
+207 GKSHYDFD

-240 EYHGNVECPMTDAN
+240 EYHGHVECPMTDMN

-291 AFEKPVEPEPLVE
+291 AFEKPAEPEPSVE
-304 PVPTTITTNV
+304 PT
-314 KVVVL
+314 
-319 KSNSPVDN
+319 
-327 ALVSVRYSRISEE
+327 
-340 GTTDINGVWSL
+340 
-351 SLDVQEG
+351 
-358 EVCRVDVEGC
+358 
-368 EPQERPLLPTEE
+368 LP
-380 NVFTFNVPEAEEPM
+380 EEPM
-394 LPEEPDEPEPV
+394 LPEEPTLPEEPMLPEEPTLPEEPV
-405 DEPEPIDE
+405 DEPEPVGE

-424 DNGEPVYGIQSSVE
+424 DNGEPVYGILSSVE
-438 YMGNRQEGRTDANGV
+438 YMGDRLEGRTDVNGI
-453 WECSVEYKEDEVCRV
+453 WECSVEFGEDEVCRV

-517 ITLRQN
+517 VTLRQQ

-543 LFSIGETVEADLHW
+543 LFSVGETVEADLHW
-557 NNFDFSKISFT
+557 NTFDFSRISFT
-568 VDDDENEYI
+568 VDEDENEYL

-586 GNVWSIIKQIMVVI
+586 GNAWTVIKQIMVVI

-607 FVIWPLFESLSYSAY
+607 FVIWPLFDSLSYSAY